1 MARLDWYIRSNLK
14 PRHLQLLVALD
25 ELRHVGRVA
34 EFLHLSQPAVSKTLA
49 ELEKGLELPLFE
61 RSPRGLI
68 PTPYGEAMVRMAR
81 GMLRDLDATRETLR
95 QLQSGALGKVRVGVL
110 PVAAPVLVP
119 QAVIRFRQHAP
130 RNGVSLQ
137 EGTADRLLPLLRAGE
152 LDLVVGTM
160 PPASMA
166 VGLQQRVLHAGEWVQ
181 AACAPGHALAAAAS
195 VTVADLL
202 PHPMVLP
209 PLGSIFRELAETWLE
224 QLALPLP
231 PGLIESG
238 SVTASIAIVRDTD
251 AIGIFSGHLARH
263 WAGLGVLHCLDLPV
277 PSPTVAIGISWPQ
290 HAQHGAATQL
300 MIDCLAEVGREV
312 FGPPRAIRPD

>member
-34 EFLHLSQPAVSKTLA
+34 EFLHLSQPAISKTLA
-49 ELEKGLELPLFE
+49 ELERGLELQLFE
-61 RSPRGLI
+61 RSPRGLT
-68 PTPYGEAMVRMAR
+68 PTVYGEAMVRMAR
-81 GMLRDLDATRETLR
+81 GMLRDLDTTRETLR

-130 RNGVSLQ
+130 RNGVSLH

-160 PPASMA
+160 PSASMA
-166 VGLQQRVLHAGEWVQ
+166 VGLQQRVLYTGEWVQ
-181 AACAPGHALAAAAS
+181 AACAPGHPLVGAANLTA
-195 VTVADLL
+195 ADLT
-202 PHPMVLP
+202 PHPLVVP
-209 PLGSIFRELAETWLE
+209 PLGSIFRDLAETWMERLE
-224 QLALPLP
+224 LPFP
-231 PGLIESG
+231 AGLIESG
-238 SVTASIAIVRDTD
+238 SVTASIAIVRDTE

-263 WAGLGVLHCLDLPV
+263 YEGLGVLHCLDLHAA
-277 PSPTVAIGISWPQ
+277 SPTVAIGISWPQ
-290 HAQHGAATQL
+290 HAQHGNATQL
-300 MIDCLAEVGREV
+300 MIDCLVEVGREV
-312 FGPPRAIRPD
+312 FGKPRGDPPL